1 MRQLTNFTKRP
12 ARLCHNVSVKHV
24 AGVHMGTDLVMA
36 RISGCL
42 GLAFFVLALSAAAPA
57 AEDDTYTAEE
67 IFEETRGFFGETTEG
82 LAKVIEKVFAD
93 HGRPNAYIAGE
104 EISGAVGVGVRYGN
118 GQLVFKGGSSRKVY
132 WQGPSVGFDF
142 GGNAS
147 KVFVLVY
154 HLPNADALFQR
165 FPGVEGTLYWVGGV
179 GVNYQQ
185 SGKIVLAPI
194 RLGAGLR
201 AGVNIGYLHYS
212 AKHSWIPF

>member
-1 MRQLTNFTKRP
+1 MMAASVLVRT
-12 ARLCHNVSVKHV
+12 ARRFG
-24 AGVHMGTDLVMA
+24 AAFLV
-36 RISGCL
+36 
-42 GLAFFVLALSAAAPA
+42 LAFSAAVTA
-57 AEDDTYTAEE
+57 AEEDTYTAEE
-67 IFEETRGFFGETTEG
+67 IFQETTDFFGETTEG

-118 GQLVFKGGSSRKVY
+118 GRLVFKGGGSRKVY

-154 HLPNADALFQR
+154 HLPSADRLFQR

-179 GVNYQQ
+179 GVNYQR
-185 SGKIVLAPI
+185 SGDIVLAPI

-212 AKHSWIPF
+212 RKHSWIPL